1 MGHAVILPNID
12 FSNSGMG
19 KVTIPTPPVVLVSL
33 SIVAENSYSGS
44 STDSFNLSV
53 TYNPANTTQTGVT
66 WSIESGSSYASITSG
81 GVLSILSGADS
92 DEVVVKATST
102 VNSSIYAT
110 KTITVTYVAP
120 VELTLLQTALADTDV
135 APMMS
140 NYDIKYQLDSEI
152 TRTGSETTGIPVT
165 QPITSL
171 TDNYFV
177 LLDVTF
183 YENRQKATTEC
194 LFARLA
200 DNGNI
205 LRDLSDTTSVSGS
218 YGTKWVF
225 RGRWSHP
232 TPGTYP
238 EYVDLHIENG
248 NRYKIF
254 CSFNKTTGTLYA
266 KNFTTGNTETTTGA
280 QGNGTIR
287 DEVYLYGGTVADN
300 AFKGTIHDFIIGTL

>member
-1 MGHAVILPNID
+1 MGHAVILPNMD

-19 KVTIPTPPVVLVSL
+19 KVTIPTPPVALVSL

-44 STDSFNLSV
+44 GTDSFNLSV
-53 TYNPANTTQTGVT
+53 TYNPANTTQTGVI
-66 WSIESGSSYASITSG
+66 WSIDSGSSYASITSG
-81 GVLSILSGADS
+81 GVLTILSGADS

-102 VNSSIYAT
+102 ANSSIYAT

-120 VELTLLQTALADTDV
+120 VVLTLLQTALADADV

-177 LLDVTF
+177 LMDVTF
-183 YENRQKATTEC
+183 YENRSTSTTEC

-205 LRDLSDTTSVSGS
+205 LRDLSDVTTNGG

-232 TPGTYP
+232 TPNVYP
-238 EYVDLHIENG
+238 EYVDLHVENL

-266 KNFTTGNTETTTGA
+266 KNFTTGDIETTSNA
-280 QGNGTIR
+280 EGNGTIR
-287 DEVYLYGGTVADN
+287 PEVYLYGGTVSEN

>member
-1 MGHAVILPNID
+1 MGHAIILPNMD

-19 KVTIPTPPVVLVSL
+19 KVTIPTPPVALVSL
-33 SIVAENSYSGS
+33 SIVAEDSYSGS
-44 STDSFNLSV
+44 SSDSFDLTVS
-53 TYNPANTTQTGVT
+53 YNPVNTTQTGVT
-66 WSIESGSSYASITSG
+66 WTIDSGSSYASITSA
-81 GVLSILSGADS
+81 GVLTILSGADS

-110 KTITVTYVAP
+110 KTITVTYNAP

-140 NYDIKYQLDSEI
+140 NYDIKYQLNSEI

-183 YENRQKATTEC
+183 EENKPKSTTEC

-205 LRDLSDTTSVSGS
+205 LRDLSDTAVG

-225 RGRWSHP
+225 RGRWNHP
-232 TPGTYP
+232 SPGTYP
-238 EYVDLHIENG
+238 EYVDLHVENG

-266 KNFTTGNTETTTGA
+266 KNFTTGDTETTTGA
-280 QGNGTIR
+280 
-287 DEVYLYGGTVADN
+287 
-300 AFKGTIHDFIIGTL
+300 

>member
-1 MGHAVILPNID
+1 MGHAVILPNMD

-19 KVTIPTPPVVLVSL
+19 KVTIPTQPVVLVSL

-66 WSIESGSSYASITSG
+66 WSIDSGSSYASITSG

-177 LLDVTF
+177 LFDVTF
-183 YENRQKATTEC
+183 GNGNGNRPAPC

-205 LRDLSDTTSVSGS
+205 CKMTQDTSYQYYHIWHFGS
-218 YGTKWVF
+218 KWGSPNDIIPIDVN
-225 RGRWSHP
+225 
-232 TPGTYP
+232 
-238 EYVDLHIENG
+238 DG
-248 NRYKIF
+248 NRYKVF
-254 CSFNKTTGTLYA
+254 CCFNRSTNTIYV
-266 KNFTTGNTETTTGA
+266 KNFTTEHIASKNNVSGG
-280 QGNGTIR
+280 GTIR
-287 DEVYLYGGTVADN
+287 PEVYLYGGTIDDN
-300 AFKGTIHDFIIGTL
+300 GFDGTIHDFIIGTL